1 MTANRILKRITQA
14 EVHSQY
20 YRKMI
25 LLLMI
30 LFMSM
35 FSGAY
40 TQETVKE
47 LTLKDALQLALLAN
61 QDARK
66 SRLDIKNSEYQID
79 EVKSRALP
87 QVSGNGNI
95 TYNPI
100 LQQSAM
106 PGDLI
111 GQPGKV
117 LLVTFGQK
125 WISTVG
131 VNVTQNL
138 FDQSI
143 LTGLKAAKGTRDY
156 YELNGELAEE
166 QVIELV
172 STAYYNVLVQRQ
184 KIAVIDTTIKNTK
197 KSEAII
203 RGQYENGLGKQID
216 LDRIAVNLAN
226 LESDRTRLLNTVQL
240 MENQLKYVMGV
251 DIDQPI
257 TLPLIE
263 LNKIHPVAVET
274 QEKLDLNA
282 RLEYQTLKKQEEL
295 LNYQKQAFK
304 AEYYPSLSLS
314 GNYNYQGLGGA
325 FPIFK
330 GPASGVN
337 WFDYSSIGA
346 TLRIPIFNG
355 GATRSRIRQA
365 DISIQKIQ
373 EDISKASLA
382 LSLDFENAKI
392 QINNSI
398 IILNSQRKN
407 VELAQKVYDNTL
419 NNYNQ
424 GLAYLTDLLQSENA
438 VTEAQNNY
446 STALLDYKLSEIQL
460 IKAQGQLKTLL
471 N

>member
-1 MTANRILKRITQA
+1 M
-14 EVHSQY
+14 
-20 YRKMI
+20 
-25 LLLMI
+25 
-30 LFMSM
+30 LFFLGMM
-35 FSGAY
+35 NVAFG
-40 TQETVKE
+40 QQPIKE

-79 EVKSRALP
+79 EVRSRALP

-143 LTGLKAAKGTRDY
+143 LTGLKAAKGTREY
-156 YELNGELAEE
+156 YELNGDLAEE

-184 KIAVIDTTIKNTK
+184 KIEVIDSTIKNTK
-197 KSEAII
+197 RSEEII

-216 LDRIAVNLAN
+216 VDRIAVNLAN
-226 LESDRTRLLNTVQL
+226 LESDRTQLLNTVLL
-240 MENQLKYVMGV
+240 MENQLKYVMGM
-251 DIDQPI
+251 DISQDI
-257 TLPLIE
+257 VLPLAE
-263 LNKIHPVAVET
+263 LDKINPTAVES
-274 QEKLDLNA
+274 QGKLDLNT
-282 RLEYQTLKKQEEL
+282 RVEYQTLKKQEEL
-295 LNYQKQAFK
+295 LTYQKQSFK

-314 GNYNYQGLGGA
+314 GNYNYQGLGQQ
-325 FPIFK
+325 FPVFK

-346 TLRIPIFNG
+346 SLKIPIFNG

-365 DISIQKIQ
+365 DISIQKLQ
-373 EDISKASLA
+373 EDISKTSLA
-382 LSLDFENAKI
+382 LNLAFENAKI

-398 IILNSQRKN
+398 IILNNQRRN
-407 VELAQKVYDNTL
+407 VELAKKVYNNTL

-424 GLAYLTDLLQSENA
+424 GLSYLTDLLQSENA
-438 VTEAQNNY
+438 VTESQNNY
-446 STALLDYKLSEIQL
+446 SSALLDYKLSEIQL
-460 IKAQGQLKTLL
+460 IKAEGKLKTLL